1 MSAKKDK
8 LLNLRDNLEPWLRKV
23 EILERDARS
32 LMSRLRLVDCLG
44 RLVILVMLLDQFG
57 KTKAYFQIQLTITW
71 PVG

>member
-23 EILERDARS
+23 EILERDVRS

-44 RLVILVMLLDQFG
+44 RLVILVMLDFW
-57 KTKAYFQIQLTITW
+57 KD
-71 PVG
+71 